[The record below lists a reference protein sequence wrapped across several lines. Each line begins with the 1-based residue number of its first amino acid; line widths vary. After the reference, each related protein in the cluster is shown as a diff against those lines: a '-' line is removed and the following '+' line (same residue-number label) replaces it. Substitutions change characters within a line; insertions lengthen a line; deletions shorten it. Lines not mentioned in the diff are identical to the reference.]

1 MRPVTQIARSGELFR
16 SFGPYVPSVNA
27 DGIVAFQATLRA
39 GESAIA
45 MGDGA
50 SPRVIASDLAFRS
63 HPAIAGSELSAYA
76 AERTLWTFGKD
87 TSRAVEL
94 TGEIGPLGP
103 TMNDAGEIAYRSEGG
118 IFLARGDAHRC
129 VAKAIDFKAFHGLPV
144 VTSNGSVVF
153 RADTEEGPC
162 ILRWQGDARVVVRD
176 VLGRFPS
183 ADDARIAFVRESG
196 VFIAEGEETRCVV
209 PRSARFAHFRGVLI
223 AGRHLVFYAA
233 RENGPLGV
241 YLGEEGIPLL
251 ALGDTLFGSTVV
263 DFALN
268 PVSIHASGVL
278 AIRVTLAEGSEHILR
293 MALQ

>member
-27 DGIVAFQATLRA
+27 EGMVAFQATLRT

-45 MGDGA
+45 IGDGT
-50 SPRVIASDLAFRS
+50 SPHVVSSDLAFRS
-63 HPAIAGSELSAYA
+63 HPAIAGSQLSAYA
-76 AERTLWTFGKD
+76 AERTLWRFEKD
-87 TSRAVEL
+87 ASRAIEL
-94 TGEIGPLGP
+94 AESIGPLGP
-103 TMNDAGEIAYRSEGG
+103 TMNDAGDIAFRSESG
-118 IFLARGDAHRC
+118 IFLARGDVLVC

-183 ADDARIAFVRESG
+183 ADDTRIAFVRESG
-196 VFIAEGEETRCVV
+196 VFIAEGNEARCVV
-209 PRSARFAHFRGVLI
+209 QRSARVSHYRGALI
-223 AGRHLVFYAA
+223 AGPHLVFYAA

-241 YLGEEGIPLL
+241 YLGEAGVPLL

-268 PVSIHASGVL
+268 PVSIHARGVL

-293 MALQ
+293 MELQ